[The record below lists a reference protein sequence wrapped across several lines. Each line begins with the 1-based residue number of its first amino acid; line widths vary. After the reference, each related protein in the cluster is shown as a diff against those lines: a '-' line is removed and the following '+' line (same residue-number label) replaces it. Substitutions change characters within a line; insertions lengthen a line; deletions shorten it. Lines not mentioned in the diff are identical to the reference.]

1 MTLKLTER
9 FLTSRKA
16 PATGRAIYTDSTVPG
31 LAFRVSTSTARNPE
45 GRRDWLLRYRPRGQA
60 QKSVGLG
67 AYPAVSLSSARQRA
81 GEIVA
86 AAKRGVDLIALEERE
101 AEVQRAAEAKARPL
115 SEIARA
121 YLDSVKRLR
130 SWRSIESRTRCHII
144 PKLGTKPVG
153 EVTRAEVVEFL
164 DDLEREEGLRHQV
177 NRCRETLRAIFA
189 YAIEREVITIN
200 PVVGVSKRKV
210 EIPRDRRLT
219 ADELTALWQAI
230 EKLPELPRAYFRVV
244 VLTGARRNEVRA
256 MAWSELDLDAGLWRL
271 SAERNK
277 SSRPFD
283 VPLSGPVVETLRRLP
298 RVGPM
303 VFTLDGN
310 RPMTVHQLI
319 ERVRSDAGLRDV
331 RLHDLRRTLRTGL
344 AELGISFEVAER
356 VLNHAMPG
364 LQAVYN
370 RHNYMAEKRTALA
383 LWAEHVL
390 SLAEKHEATIVAF
403 RSTAAA

>member
-1 MTLKLTER
+1 VTLKLTDR

-16 PATGRAIYTDSTVPG
+16 PATGRAIYTDSTMPG
-31 LAFRVSTSTARNPE
+31 LAFRVSAGTTRNPE

-60 QKSVGLG
+60 QKAVSLG
-67 AYPAVSLSSARQRA
+67 AYPAVSLSCARQRA
-81 GEIVA
+81 GEIIA
-86 AAKRGVDLIALEERE
+86 AAKRGVDLIAVEGRE

-144 PKLGTKPVG
+144 PKLGNKPIG
-153 EVTRAEVVEFL
+153 EVTRADVVEFL

-189 YAIEREVITIN
+189 FAIERELVTIN

-210 EIPRDRRLT
+210 EIPRDRTLT
-219 ADELTALWQAI
+219 PDELTALWWAI
-230 EKLPELPRAYFRVV
+230 DKLRQLPRAYFRVV
-244 VLTGARRNEVRA
+244 MLTGARRNEVRS
-256 MAWSELDLDAGLWRL
+256 MAWSELDLDAGLWRVPP
-271 SAERNK
+271 ERNK
-277 SSRPFD
+277 SGRAFEL
-283 VPLSGPVVETLRRLP
+283 PLSAPVVETLRALP
-298 RVGPM
+298 RIGPM
-303 VFTLDGN
+303 IFTLNGE
-310 RPMTVHQLI
+310 RPMAVHQLI
-319 ERVRSDAGLRDV
+319 EQVRGNAGLIDV

-344 AELGISFEVAER
+344 AELGVSFEVAER
-356 VLNHAMPG
+356 VLNHAMPS

-370 RHNYMAEKRTALA
+370 RHNYIAEKRAALA

-390 SLAEKHEATIVAF
+390 SLATKREATVVAF
-403 RSTAAA
+403 RPAAA

>member
-1 MTLKLTER
+1 VTIKLTDR
-9 FLTSRKA
+9 FLISRKA
-16 PATGRAIYTDSTVPG
+16 PAAGRETYTDATVPG
-31 LAFRVSTSTARNPE
+31 LAFRVSAETARNPE
-45 GRRDWLLRYRPRGQA
+45 GRRDWLLRYRPRGQS
-60 QKSVGLG
+60 QKAVALG
-67 AYPAVSLSSARQRA
+67 TYPAVSLSSARQRA

-153 EVTRAEVVEFL
+153 EVTRADVVEFL
-164 DDLEREEGLRHQV
+164 DGLEREIGLRHQV
-177 NRCRETLRAIFA
+177 NRCRETLRTIFA
-189 YAIEREVITIN
+189 YAIERELVTIN

-210 EIPRDRRLT
+210 EIPRDRTLT
-219 ADELTALWQAI
+219 TDELTALWRAI
-230 EKLPELPRAYFRVV
+230 DRLPQLPRAYFRVV
-244 VLTGARRNEVRA
+244 VFTGARRNEVRC
-256 MAWSELDLDAGLWRL
+256 MAWSELDLDAGLWHVPP
-271 SAERNK
+271 ERNK
-277 SSRPFD
+277 TGRAFD
-283 VPLSGPVVETLRRLP
+283 LPLTAPVVEALRALP
-298 RVGPM
+298 RIGPM
-303 VFTLDGN
+303 VFTLNGK
-310 RPMTVHQLI
+310 RPMAVHQLI
-319 ERVRSDAGLRDV
+319 ERVRGDAGLINV

-344 AELGISFEVAER
+344 AELGVSFEVAER

-390 SLAEKHEATIVAF
+390 SLGAKREATLVVFRAPVA
-403 RSTAAA
+403 A